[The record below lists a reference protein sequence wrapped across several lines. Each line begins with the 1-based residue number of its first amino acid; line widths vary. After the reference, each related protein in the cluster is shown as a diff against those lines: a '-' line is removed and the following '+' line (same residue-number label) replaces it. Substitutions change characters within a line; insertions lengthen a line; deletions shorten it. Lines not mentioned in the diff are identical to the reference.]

1 MSTTLKNRVYAVGTT
16 AEEIVST
23 GSVTTTV
30 LGLDLCNT
38 GLSDLT
44 VNCWITDTG
53 TDYYLFKDLEVPAG
67 VTAQPLS
74 DVQRVVINSDQ
85 TLNIEAS
92 AGTSDLHVV
101 LSMGETA

>member
-23 GSVTTTV
+23 GSVITTV
-30 LGLDLCNT
+30 LGLNLCNT
-38 GLSDLT
+38 GATDLT
-44 VNCWITDTG
+44 VSCWITDST

-74 DVQRVVINSDQ
+74 DVQRVIVNATQ

-92 AGTSDLHVV
+92 TGTDDLHVV
-101 LSMGETA
+101 LSIGETS